1 MGNNLGEIQIILS
14 TMTAGICKNLAR
26 GRATEAGETNPESE
40 SDSVEFEALLYG
52 KGETE

>member
-1 MGNNLGEIQIILS
+1 MDDIAHYGVWYFE
-14 TMTAGICKNLAR
+14 NLAR

>member
-1 MGNNLGEIQIILS
+1 MRNMYNI
-14 TMTAGICKNLAR
+14 ANYDCWFCKNLAR